1 MPDMKN
7 EERFSNRAEL
17 YLKYRPTYPDS
28 LLQLLE
34 KEAGFSQG
42 TRIADIGSGT
52 GFSSELLLKHGC
64 KVFGV
69 EPNDAMRQIAEQYLQ
84 HYSEFVSQKG
94 TASNTHLPDQSVDG
108 ILCAQSFHW
117 FHDSATLQEFQ
128 RIARP
133 GAKLAIIWYDRDEA
147 HPFQQAYQ
155 ELIDRFAIDYQ
166 LISHKQISDEEIN
179 AFFGHSGYQKFIVPH
194 EQRLDLDGLIG
205 RTLSCSYMPNE
216 HAMNYVEML
225 EAVRSLF
232 SRFEEDGI
240 LIFAYVLRI
249 YIGLV

>member
-1 MPDMKN
+1 MPPMKN

-17 YLKYRPTYPDS
+17 YLKYRPSYPDV

-34 KEAGFSQG
+34 QEAGFSPSSC
-42 TRIADIGSGT
+42 IADIGSGT
-52 GFSSELLLKHGC
+52 GFSSELLLKCGC

-69 EPNDAMRQIAEQYLQ
+69 EPNDAMRQIAEGYLK
-84 HYSEFVSQKG
+84 HYPEFVSQKG
-94 TASNTHLPDQSVDG
+94 SAGKTLLPNQSVDG

-117 FHDSATLQEFQ
+117 FHDSATLQEFR

-133 GAKLAIIWYDRDEA
+133 DAKLAIVWYDRDEA

-155 ELIDRFAIDYQ
+155 ELIDRYAIDYQ
-166 LISHKQISDEEIN
+166 LISHKQISDEEIST
-179 AFFGHSGYQKFIVPH
+179 FFGHSGYQKFIIPH

-216 HAMNYVEML
+216 HSVNYVEML
-225 EAVRSLF
+225 DAVRSLF